1 MENSELESRV
11 AKLEKQSASRFFVQ
25 YLLSPLL
32 VLAVGAVMN
41 YRVEQNKTELEKAKS
56 DIQRIDLAQKMIPI
70 LFAGNPQQAFATQRL
85 MEKVLDADVA
95 KEFKEV
101 ITSYYKAKVESDLKK
116 GDITSAVETLNA
128 AQSIGGQSADQVVQS
143 VTQDHGKSEVI
154 QKYTNK
160 VQLASQKEREGFEN
174 LIAGKYDDAIKS
186 FQAAEEAYNSYHQ
199 VYEIAKLLRTR
210 RSELDDDNGRKKMFQ
225 LMVDNYSYGAPSDL
239 LNQLKIMA
247 KP

>member
-1 MENSELESRV
+1 MENSALEARI

-41 YRVEQNKTELEKAKS
+41 YRVEQNRGEIERAKS

-70 LFAGNPQQAFATQRL
+70 LFAGNPDQAFATQRL
-85 MEKVLDADVA
+85 MEKVLDPEVA

-101 ITSYYKAKVESDLKK
+101 IAKYYKAKVEADLKK
-116 GDITSAVETLNA
+116 GDIKSAVETLTA

-143 VTQDHGKSEVI
+143 VTQNQGNNETI
-154 QKYTNK
+154 QRYTSK
-160 VQLASQKEREGFEN
+160 LQIASQKEREGFEN
-174 LIAGKYDDAIKS
+174 LLAGKYDDAIES
-186 FQAAEEAYNSYHQ
+186 FQASEDAYNSYHQ
-199 VYEIAKLLRTR
+199 VFELSKLLRSR
-210 RSELDDDNGRKKMFQ
+210 RQELNDENKRREIFQ
-225 LMVDNYSYGAPSDL
+225 LIVDKYSYGAPPDL

-247 KP
+247 KQ